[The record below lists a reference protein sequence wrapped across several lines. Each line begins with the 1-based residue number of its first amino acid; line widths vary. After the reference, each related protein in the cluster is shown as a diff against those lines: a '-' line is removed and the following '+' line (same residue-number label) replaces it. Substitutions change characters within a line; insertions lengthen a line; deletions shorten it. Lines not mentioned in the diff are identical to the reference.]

1 MRFVSF
7 QVAPE
12 CRKNNTSNVF
22 ECLKVAVCNENLLCK
37 MSEAVGPNLLNA
49 QPWISPVA
57 QEMKACICQMVYQIL
72 LLPFMHCLDCFCN
85 FINTTAYVFLGRYKP
100 SSPVKL
106 FTLHRSIKKLVNL
119 HIARLWSVIYDR
131 RTL

>member
-57 QEMKACICQMVYQIL
+57 QEMKACICPEIRKL
-72 LLPFMHCLDCFCN
+72 LCL
-85 FINTTAYVFLGRYKP
+85 
-100 SSPVKL
+100 
-106 FTLHRSIKKLVNL
+106 
-119 HIARLWSVIYDR
+119 
-131 RTL
+131 